1 MRGPVATLHHIG
13 DEFHMS
19 KVEQMRAA
27 IARHGSAVPT
37 HLDLMCGDA
46 DDCAQTG
53 GLVVVL
59 ADPDDLVAYRQPTS
73 HCGIHDSPPG
83 SMGDNARERHG
94 LFRCGAFLAARS
106 SPIRHIKTQDQPRT
120 VAKLKESSSVAI
132 IPQERQGE
140 PW

>member
-59 ADPDDLVAYRQPTS
+59 ADPDDAVAYRQPTS
-73 HCGIHDSPPG
+73 HCGIHDIPPDRWVTTPGDGTAFSAVAPSWRRVRRPSATSKRKISPALWP
-83 SMGDNARERHG
+83 S
-94 LFRCGAFLAARS
+94 
-106 SPIRHIKTQDQPRT
+106 
-120 VAKLKESSSVAI
+120 
-132 IPQERQGE
+132 
-140 PW
+140 